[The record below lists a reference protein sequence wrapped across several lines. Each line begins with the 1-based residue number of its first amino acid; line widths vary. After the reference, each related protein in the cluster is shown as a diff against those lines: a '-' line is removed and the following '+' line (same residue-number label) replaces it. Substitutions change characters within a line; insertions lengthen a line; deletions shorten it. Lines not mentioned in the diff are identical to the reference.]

1 MLLQTRKPRNRS
13 AGWAALLCASAF
25 GFAAC
30 TQDPA
35 APLDSGPDGGGSD
48 AGACTD
54 RMGTGCECPTDDA
67 TRICYPDWVEREGE
81 RICRVGTQTCRTGHW
96 SACESVVETPMSST
110 PGVAVAAASDDPI
123 TCSFCDPACFAA
135 IDTIRG
141 ADVAD
146 RGTGGL
152 IPGRTGGAENP
163 SMVGTCTTADC
174 MRVTSRGGGT
184 GTPWAL
190 TPTNSEGVTVDPAD
204 GALVLGVL
212 GFNSPGVWVSSMDDG
227 TVSRLDPATGREI
240 GRYFSTRPDFANR
253 ARPANEACNWSNR
266 GNCPSRT
273 AVDQN
278 FDCYVA
284 NRAFGNQGTVT
295 RIAAR
300 LENCV
305 DRNGN
310 GIIDTSTDRNG
321 NGLINK
327 ADPTEFYGVNDECII
342 WTVPVGVNNG
352 VPRALAVG
360 IAPSG
365 TSVGDVWVGNF
376 NERRAYRLRPSD
388 GAALG
393 NVAIGVNATYGAVV
407 DRQGRI
413 WFTARNGSNR
423 NLGYVNPSTMTY
435 TEVAAAPFA
444 LGAYGVAYYLSMDGT
459 QEYIFVA
466 DWDNRRLL
474 RYNIN
479 ANNWTFVATPG
490 GIRGLAADINGN
502 VWAAAWT
509 NSAGSCNRNFWR
521 FDTNLAGFTQYL
533 SPSAS
538 CYMGVGVTF
547 DNAIWGIAGGGSRAA
562 RLAPSRTSW
571 IETPSIFVS
580 PYTYSDFIGYGL
592 NVFANPR
599 GHHQFTVMG
608 DTSCARNRWTN
619 VTWNATRPVGTSVNI
634 FVRVANTAALLSA
647 QPWIGPF
654 ATSPA
659 NLAAAPG
666 PVPTGPFIEID
677 VRMETADRRVTPRV
691 TNVNATGVCDPLTFG
706 AGGTYTRVYDSVSTE
721 DAVPAADICDPL
733 MERPRWNAFTFDLQ
747 DNVSV
752 GVDAGGVPRRRP
764 NTFVEFQFRQARSRA
779 GLAAA
784 PMVSFQSTSIPDV
797 GVGIS
802 RTYPNV
808 SALFRAAGLADTEPY
823 MEVRAIL
830 RSTVTPAVETAV
842 VRSFSMSFAC
852 EPQG

>member
-1 MLLQTRKPRNRS
+1 M
-13 AGWAALLCASAF
+13 AL
-25 GFAAC
+25 
-30 TQDPA
+30 
-35 APLDSGPDGGGSD
+35 
-48 AGACTD
+48 
-54 RMGTGCECPTDDA
+54 
-67 TRICYPDWVEREGE
+67 
-81 RICRVGTQTCRTGHW
+81 
-96 SACESVVETPMSST
+96 
-110 PGVAVAAASDDPI
+110 AAASDDPI
-123 TCSFCDPACFAA
+123 VCSFCDPACFRA
-135 IDTIRG
+135 IDTIRA
-141 ADVAD
+141 ADIAD
-146 RGTGGL
+146 RGTDGL

-163 SMVGTCTTADC
+163 SMIGTCTTAEC
-174 MRVTSRGGGT
+174 MRITSRGSGT
-184 GTPWAL
+184 GNPWAL

-204 GALVLGVL
+204 GALVLGVI

-227 TVSRLDPATGREI
+227 TVSRLDPSTGREI
-240 GRYFSTRPDFANR
+240 GRYFTARPDFANR
-253 ARPANEACNWSNR
+253 ARPADESCNWSYT

-305 DRNGN
+305 DRNSN
-310 GIIDTSTDRNG
+310 GLIDTSTDRNG
-321 NGLINK
+321 DGLINK
-327 ADPTEFYGVNDECII
+327 ADPTEFYGVNDECIL

-360 IAPSG
+360 IAPRG
-365 TSVGDVWVGNF
+365 GAVGDIWVGNF
-376 NERRAYRLRPSD
+376 NERRAYRLRASD

-393 NVAIGVNATYGAVV
+393 NVAMDVNASYGAVV

-413 WFTARNGSNR
+413 WFTAANGSSR
-423 NLGYVNPSTMTY
+423 NLGYVNPATMTY
-435 TEVAAAPFA
+435 TEVAAAPFN
-444 LGAYGVAYYLSMDGT
+444 LWAYGMAYYLSMDGT
-459 QEYIFVA
+459 QEFIFVA
-466 DWDNRRLL
+466 DSSGGRLY
-474 RYNIN
+474 RYDIN
-479 ANNWTFVATPG
+479 VNNWTFVSTPG
-490 GIRGLAADINGN
+490 TPRGVAADINGN
-502 VWAAAWT
+502 IWVAPWSTGTGW
-509 NSAGSCNRNFWR
+509 SGSYNRNIWR
-521 FDTNLAGFTQYL
+521 YDVNLGGFTQYL
-533 SPSAS
+533 SPTAS
-538 CYMGVGVTF
+538 GFMGVGVTF
-547 DNAIWGIAGGGSRAA
+547 DNAIWGIAAIGSRAV
-562 RLAPSRTSW
+562 RLSPSRTSW
-571 IETPSIFVS
+571 IETPSIFVT

-592 NVFANPR
+592 SVFANPR
-599 GHHQFTVMG
+599 GNHRFTVVG

-634 FVRVANTAALLSA
+634 YVRVANSAALLST

-677 VRMETADRRVTPRV
+677 VRMETEDRRLTPRV

-706 AGGTYTRVYDSVSTE
+706 AGGTYTRIYDSVSTE
-721 DAVPAADICDPL
+721 DAVPAARICDPV

-779 GLAAA
+779 GLATA
-784 PMVSFQSTSIPDV
+784 PMVSFQSTTIPDF

-808 SALFRAAGLADTEPY
+808 SALFRAAGLPETEPY

-830 RSTVTPAVETAV
+830 RSTVTPAVETAA